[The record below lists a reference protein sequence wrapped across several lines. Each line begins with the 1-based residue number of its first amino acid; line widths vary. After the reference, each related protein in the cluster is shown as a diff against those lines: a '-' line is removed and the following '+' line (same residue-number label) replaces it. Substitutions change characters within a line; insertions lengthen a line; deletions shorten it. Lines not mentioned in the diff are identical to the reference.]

1 MADLALSDYLTLMR
15 SELHLLGVDE
25 AFRDGHSTDPENASN
40 PSSISLTAKLN
51 EARAEIQI
59 EVGYKKSEATFATVS
74 GTRAYSLPSGIQT
87 VESLRI
93 SNKRLRSTTVKEK
106 DAISHDW
113 WADSGTPKQFFMRGA
128 KNVGLYPNPNAV
140 LTVTVYGLA
149 SLTSLSVTTDSD
161 SDMPEPFQYLFAIR
175 ACLNIAGADSGS
187 EMNQD
192 RMKYL
197 QGRHD
202 SIFKSLVEYIGEVTQ
217 DENAAK
223 VVSGRSQTSETG
235 ASQ

>member
-1 MADLALSDYLTLMR
+1 MANLTLADYLTIMR

-25 AFRDGHSTDPENASN
+25 SFRDGHSTDPENTSN
-40 PSSISLTAKLN
+40 PSSVSLTAKLN
-51 EARAEIQI
+51 EARAEVQI

-87 VESLRI
+87 VESARI
-93 SNKRLRSTTVKEK
+93 SDKRLRSTTVKAK

-128 KNVGLYPNPNAV
+128 KSIGLYPNPNAI
-140 LTVTVYGLA
+140 LTVTVYGLS
-149 SLTSLSVTTDSD
+149 SLTALSVTTDTD
-161 SDMPEPFQYLFAIR
+161 TDMPEPYQYIFPIR

-192 RMKYL
+192 RVKYL
-197 QGRHD
+197 QSRHD
-202 SIFKSLVEYIGEVTQ
+202 SLYKSLVEYIGEVTQ
-217 DENAAK
+217 DENEAK

-235 ASQ
+235 VGQ